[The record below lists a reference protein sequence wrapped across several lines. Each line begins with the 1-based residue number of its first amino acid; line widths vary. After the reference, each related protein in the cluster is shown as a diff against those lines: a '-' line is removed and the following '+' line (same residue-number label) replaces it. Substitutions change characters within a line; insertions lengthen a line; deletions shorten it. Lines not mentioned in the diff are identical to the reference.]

1 MGFIVVEFDDEIRY
15 PDGRPSGSRRG
26 WVNAEDPVAVDL
38 LGRARPIALVATEDD
53 ARVLCRE
60 DSGGDR

>member
-26 WVNAEDPVAVDL
+26 WVDAGDPEAVDL
-38 LGRARPIALVATEDD
+38 LYRARPIALVATEEEARALCND
-53 ARVLCRE
+53 A
-60 DSGGDR
+60 D